1 MAGDPIQQLT
11 GFSVAL
17 SVRQLSVD
25 AISARDFQF
34 QRSNWQWS
42 ALDHFLQVSLARP
55 NLPVAGVRSSL
66 VIVRGE
72 PRLTV
77 TRHYVGCDLAWRYVL
92 SSRGVVS
99 QLGLIDYDE
108 AASDHDSMSEDG
120 GDNDDGGTDG
130 RRRGTVAGR
139 RDVCRSG
146 HSGRGRG
153 GGRGVRAKAKAKPK
167 ATASRVRR

>member
-1 MAGDPIQQLT
+1 MAGDPIQQLA

-17 SVRQLSVD
+17 SVRQLIVD
-25 AISARDFQF
+25 ATSSRDFQF
-34 QRSNWQWS
+34 QRSDWQWS

-66 VIVRGE
+66 VLVRGE

-77 TRHYVGCDLAWRYVL
+77 TRHYVGCDIAWRYVL
-92 SSRGVVS
+92 SSRGMVS
-99 QLGLIDYDE
+99 QLELIDYE

-139 RDVCRSG
+139 RAERVSPR
-146 HSGRGRG
+146 GRGRG
-153 GGRGVRAKAKAKPK
+153 GGRGVRAKATAKPK
-167 ATASRVRR
+167 ATATRVRR